1 MSIKRTAVP
10 TAVVRNT
17 EIFELHEIKEFA
29 TEDLVRKK
37 LFKCSQLWAEIACYE
52 PGQAT
57 VLHHH
62 PYEEE
67 AIYVVEGTANMQ
79 VDGEEVVVPEGG
91 IARFPPGTKH
101 DVRNLKGSRLL
112 IMFIKI
118 PTGLAKLATER

>member
-1 MSIKRTAVP
+1 M
-10 TAVVRNT
+10 
-17 EIFELHEIKEFA
+17 
-29 TEDLVRKK
+29 
-37 LFKCSQLWAEIACYE
+37 
-52 PGQAT
+52 
-57 VLHHH
+57 
-62 PYEEE
+62 
-67 AIYVVEGTANMQ
+67 VEGTANMQ